1 MRIVSILLTT
11 ALLAVA
17 CGGAAQP
24 AATVAPTPTRT
35 PAPTV
40 AATPVPSPTP
50 VAQVKFTADMKSEN
64 EVPPIANEEKT
75 GSGKGTL
82 TLDLTRD
89 ASGKITAAKVSVD
102 ATFTG
107 FPATA
112 QIIIGHIHGPAAAGV
127 NAGVKIPLKT
137 DQDVPI
143 PLTGGAGTFKKAD
156 IAVTDLDMVQQIIDN
171 PSNWYMNFHS
181 KVNPGGV
188 IRAQLVKG

>member
-1 MRIVSILLTT
+1 MRLVSILVAG
-11 ALLAVA
+11 ALAAAA
-17 CGGAAQP
+17 CGGAAQAP
-24 AATVAPTPTRT
+24 SPSPTVARTATPVPTVAPT
-35 PAPTV
+35 
-40 AATPVPSPTP
+40 PTP

-75 GSGKGTL
+75 GSGKGTM
-82 TLDLTRD
+82 TMDLTRD
-89 ASGKITAAKVSVD
+89 ATGKITAAKVSVD
-102 ATFTG
+102 VTFTG

-112 QIIIGHIHGPAAAGV
+112 AIIIGHIHGPAAAGV

-143 PLTGGAGTFKKAD
+143 PLTAGAGTFKKAD
-156 IAVTDLDMVQQIIDN
+156 IAVTDLDMVQQILDN

-181 KVNPGGV
+181 KLNPGGV